1 MLANVKFRIFL
12 SPVTIQ
18 CDDLGLREA
27 GITCNVASDSSEVKL
42 FHHVLDVPLYEIM
55 RRRAL
60 GKVLMHS
67 TGLST
72 YALNCEIG
80 TFLRREFE
88 VGVSRLDWAQ
98 FAEFRLATPD
108 LEYRWHIVRLGP
120 EQECVGRHIPFAHQ
134 MEGTIEPVHDRCLA
148 ERPWQNER
156 NYAGLAS
163 SMVKESDCCAG
174 VLSKR
179 RIADDCNWSV
189 SFDYNLEKVGV
200 NDTRVFRVRT
210 H

>member
-1 MLANVKFRIFL
+1 MLKLFGNGMLANVKFRIFL

-60 GKVLMHS
+60 EKVLMHS

-98 FAEFRLATPD
+98 FSEFRLATPD

-120 EQECVGRHIPFAHQ
+120 EQECVGRHIPLSCPLLSGPST
-134 MEGTIEPVHDRCLA
+134 MRVWIKEGTTNACEKA
-148 ERPWQNER
+148 Q
-156 NYAGLAS
+156 AGRDHREA
-163 SMVKESDCCAG
+163 A
-174 VLSKR
+174 
-179 RIADDCNWSV
+179 
-189 SFDYNLEKVGV
+189 
-200 NDTRVFRVRT
+200 
-210 H
+210 